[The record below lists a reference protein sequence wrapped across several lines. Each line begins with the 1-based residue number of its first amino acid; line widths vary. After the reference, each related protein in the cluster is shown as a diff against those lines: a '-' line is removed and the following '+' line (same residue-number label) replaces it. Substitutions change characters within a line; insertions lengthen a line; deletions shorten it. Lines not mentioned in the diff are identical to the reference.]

1 MRPRTFRLSILCAA
15 LLPCFTHAAGLGE
28 ITLHS
33 RVGEPLRAEIPL
45 LTGPG
50 ESFDT
55 ACFSLVPVR
64 GSDLPVVTG
73 GKTRL
78 VRDNHGLRLIL
89 TGTKPVA
96 EPIFMIAVQA
106 SCGIDLQ
113 RDYVLM
119 PQPPLMLADLPE
131 PVAPIAVVTSGK
143 RGSAKYREWTARQ
156 GETLESIA
164 EAHAPGGLAQQ
175 RRLLSAIKRANP
187 GLSPDEVLAE
197 GAIVRIPD
205 RQQRIAAERDDSNEA
220 RAAESRPTQ
229 PAPQPKPKVAKARP
243 APPANADKTG
253 DRLLLGA
260 ADEIVKPP
268 EKRASA
274 QGSLL
279 EVEERMAK
287 LETTIQQLNQEI
299 DKMNAALVLATQT
312 IETQQKLQQAQS
324 QLTQAAPAQTP
335 AINASSLATGDKA
348 EGGNWLELLLSALGG
363 GAVAVGLA
371 SFLARRKEHTA
382 EEEAPLALAAG
393 YRHEVQV
400 RPPAPPAPLAADS
413 LPPAAEP
420 AQAPPTDNF
429 LSSAH
434 SGFGQAQVNDLDI
447 NLNDD
452 NSVLELAEIM
462 LSFGRIRGA
471 ADTLALHIEESSPDN
486 IRPWSMLLDLYRRGD
501 MREEFD
507 SLAAR
512 MRPKFNVSIPSWDDN
527 VAPVSGLKSLEDYA
541 HIVWRT
547 SHSWGTQ
554 ECLDYLYELT
564 HDNRAG
570 QRVGFPLEVVEE
582 IALLMRVL
590 EVGYGLKRPA

>member
-1 MRPRTFRLSILCAA
+1 MSPRAFRLSLLCAA
-15 LLPCFTHAAGLGE
+15 LFPCFSQAAGLGE
-28 ITLHS
+28 VTLLS
-33 RVGEPLRAEIPL
+33 RIGEPLRAEIPL
-45 LTGPG
+45 LAGPG

-64 GSDLPVVTG
+64 GADLPVITSA
-73 GKTRL
+73 KTRL
-78 VRDNHGLRLIL
+78 IRSGDSLRLTL
-89 TGTKPVA
+89 TGSKPIA

-106 SCGIDLQ
+106 ACGIDLQ

-119 PQPPLMLADLPE
+119 PQAPLMQADAPE
-131 PVAPIAVVTSGK
+131 VMMPTALVATSKG
-143 RGSAKYREWTARQ
+143 RGKYREWTTRQ

-164 EAHAPGGLAQQ
+164 EAQAPGNLAQQ

-187 GLSPDEVLAE
+187 GIASEQLLAE
-197 GAIVRIPD
+197 GTVVRVPD
-205 RQQRIAAERDDSNEA
+205 RQQRIAAEKEENLETNAGENR
-220 RAAESRPTQ
+220 
-229 PAPQPKPKVAKARP
+229 PAPVAPPPKPKVAKARP
-243 APPANADKTG
+243 PVALPSDKAG

-260 ADEIVKPP
+260 ADEVIKPV

-287 LETTIQQLNQEI
+287 LENTIQQLNQEI
-299 DKMNAALVLATQT
+299 DKMNAALSLAAQT
-312 IETQQKLQQAQS
+312 IEAQQKLQQVQ
-324 QLTQAAPAQTP
+324 TQAAQLAPAQKP
-335 AINASSLATGDKA
+335 AVQTTSVLSSDKP
-348 EGGNWLELLLSALGG
+348 ESGNWLELLLSALGG

-371 SFLARRKEHTA
+371 SFLSRRKEHSA
-382 EEEAPLALAAG
+382 DDEAPLALAGG

-400 RPPAPPAPLAADS
+400 RPPIAPQVTPSTPPTPPT
-413 LPPAAEP
+413 LPPAAVE
-420 AQAPPTDNF
+420 D
-429 LSSAH
+429 SALLDSTR
-434 SGFGQAQVNDLDI
+434 SGFSQAQVSEVDLNPD
-447 NLNDD
+447 DD

-462 LSFGRIRGA
+462 LSFGRLRGA

-501 MREEFD
+501 MREEFE
-507 SLAAR
+507 SLAAK
-512 MRPKFNVSIPSWDDN
+512 MRPKFNVHIPSWEEN

-570 QRVGFPLEVVEE
+570 QRGGFPLEVVEE

-590 EVGYGLKRPA
+590 EAGYGLTRPA